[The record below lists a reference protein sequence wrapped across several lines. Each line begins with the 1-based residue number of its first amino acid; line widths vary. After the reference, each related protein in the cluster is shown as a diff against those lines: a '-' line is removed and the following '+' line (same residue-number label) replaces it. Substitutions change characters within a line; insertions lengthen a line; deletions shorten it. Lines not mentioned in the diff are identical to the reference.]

1 MKNKDAIF
9 VSAVAD
15 HLICTGDKVRNIAE
29 TKPISFLFV
38 IARVMKNIVN
48 TVKDPNK
55 IEV

>member
-15 HLICTGDKVRNIAE
+15 HLICAGDKARNIAE

-38 IARVMKNIVN
+38 IEKVMKNIVN
-48 TVKDPNK
+48 IVNDPNK
-55 IEV
+55 TEV